1 MAAIVISSPSG
12 AQTNPTDTVLPF
24 NNGGIFGDS
33 MLSQASANVLG
44 CQIGGFYIDNN
55 LGNYLFGD
63 FDGVFT
69 SANIQVLGSGVVSIN
84 ATSKLILNT
93 NESIEMTGLITSP
106 TAGGNS
112 GEHLKLTINGT
123 IYKIQLLDN

>member
-1 MAAIVISSPSG
+1 MAAITISSPSG
-12 AQTNPTDTVLPF
+12 AQTNPTDTRLPF

-33 MLSQASANVLG
+33 MLSQASANVLFT
-44 CQIGGFYIDNN
+44 QSIGGTAGVYIDNN

-63 FDGVFT
+63 YDGAFT
-69 SANIQVLGSGVVSIN
+69 GANIQVLGSGVVSIN
-84 ATSKLILNT
+84 ATTKLILNT

-112 GEHLKLTINGT
+112 GEHLKLTIN
-123 IYKIQLLDN
+123 